1 MNISEA
7 LMHNQLIS
15 IGVLNLVVAALIY
28 VLVKEKIVLGKNQT
42 SATFVTEVWLRNVVV
57 ISILII
63 FYGVMNMAWI
73 RLLIRFYAGGG
84 KVRKRT

>member
-63 FYGVMNMAWI
+63 FYGVMNMA
-73 RLLIRFYAGGG
+73 
-84 KVRKRT
+84 